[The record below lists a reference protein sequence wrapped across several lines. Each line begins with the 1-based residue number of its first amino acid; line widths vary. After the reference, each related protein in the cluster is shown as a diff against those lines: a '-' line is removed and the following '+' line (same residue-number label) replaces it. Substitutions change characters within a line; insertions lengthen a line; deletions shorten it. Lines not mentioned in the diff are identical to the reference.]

1 MSCEHR
7 PCGFALAMARVP
19 AKKWAT
25 REDLLARIE
34 LARLA
39 ILANPCEASLEQLA
53 KEAGVAPHHFHRLF
67 RTSYGQTPGQCAFS
81 ARINRA
87 KELLETT
94 DDSIA
99 EITLA
104 VGFSSTGT
112 FCTRF
117 KKVVGLRPSEYRES
131 KRNSFSQD

>member
-1 MSCEHR
+1 MSCAHR

-25 REDLLARIE
+25 REDLLTRIE
-34 LARLA
+34 AARLS
-39 ILANPCEASLEQLA
+39 ILANPCETSLEQLA
-53 KEAGVAPHHFHRLF
+53 NEAGVAPHHFHRLF
-67 RTSYGQTPGQCAFS
+67 RSSYGQTPGQYAFS
-81 ARINRA
+81 ARIERA
-87 KELLETT
+87 KELLSKT
-94 DDSIA
+94 DQSIG

-117 KKVVGLRPSEYRES
+117 KKAVGVRPSKYRES
-131 KRNSFSQD
+131 VRASFSQD